1 MARSN
6 GGKAKAFFRA
16 NPSGA
21 FDQYLQDIQKLPLI
35 KDPAEERRLARRVQR
50 GDEKAA
56 ERLVTANLRFVISYV
71 KKYQG
76 HGLDLSELV
85 AIGNEGLLK
94 AVKKFDPDQGVKFIS
109 YAVWWVRQAVLKA
122 LAEQTR
128 SVRIPLNQ
136 NSQLIRMSRTE
147 TYLSQELGREPTDD
161 EIALALEDTVENVRT
176 ARRMT
181 AAELSL
187 DAPVDR
193 TDKDAATL
201 GERFAGQ
208 EGGEIEEKT
217 DGKLMREFIDRIFQK
232 YLTPRE
238 RKILYLYYGLA
249 AFFEAVIE
257 VEDLPL
263 AGGEVFLE
271 DAVDELT
278 HQLAV
283 GLLLDLA
290 ALLAGEPLA
299 QRGGVLVGAIHGG
312 VERQLGGRHAA
323 RGADVFNGVFEGQG
337 DFVVGG
343 FATELLRQVCLGAAH
358 ADQLRVL
365 VQRDAD
371 AAGLLGQ
378 RLQHRL
384 PHPPHRVRDELHTLV
399 GIELLH
405 RLEQPFVSDGDQLGE
420 IETVTLILLD
430 VGDDESEVGCHQALG
445 GFFIAP
451 LHPPRQ
457 PALLGGVFDQG
468 QLLDVL
474 EVLVEGAGR
483 IGTKERL
490 RLTSVRPR
498 HS

>member
-1 MARSN
+1 MEQVTETRSSK
-6 GGKAKAFFRA
+6 GYFRSS
-16 NPSGA
+16 PSTA

-136 NSQLIRMSRTE
+136 NAQLIRMSRTE

-161 EIALALEDTVENVRT
+161 EIAVALEDTVENVRT

-208 EGGEIEEKT
+208 EGGEIEEQT

-232 YLTPRE
+232 YLTPRA
-238 RKILYLYYGLA
+238 RKILYLYYGLEEGS
-249 AFFEAVIE
+249 EAVIE
-257 VEDLPL
+257 VKDLALP
-263 AGGEVFLE
+263 GGEVLLE
-271 DAVDELT
+271 NAV
-278 HQLAV
+278 
-283 GLLLDLA
+283 
-290 ALLAGEPLA
+290 
-299 QRGGVLVGAIHGG
+299 
-312 VERQLGGRHAA
+312 
-323 RGADVFNGVFEGQG
+323 
-337 DFVVGG
+337 
-343 FATELLRQVCLGAAH
+343 
-358 ADQLRVL
+358 
-365 VQRDAD
+365 
-371 AAGLLGQ
+371 
-378 RLQHRL
+378 
-384 PHPPHRVRDELHTLV
+384 
-399 GIELLH
+399 
-405 RLEQPFVSDGDQLGE
+405 
-420 IETVTLILLD
+420 ETRA
-430 VGDDESEVGCHQALG
+430 SA
-445 GFFIAP
+445 
-451 LHPPRQ
+451 
-457 PALLGGVFDQG
+457 
-468 QLLDVL
+468 
-474 EVLVEGAGR
+474 
-483 IGTKERL
+483 
-490 RLTSVRPR
+490 
-498 HS
+498 

>member
-6 GGKAKAFFRA
+6 GGKAKAFFRT

-193 TDKDAATL
+193 SDKDAATL

-208 EGGEIEEKT
+208 EGGEIEENT

-238 RKILYLYYGLA
+238 RKILYLYYGLEEGSEAMTLEKIGALMGVTRERIRQIRERAFEKLRESPDGRALKGFWRA
-249 AFFEAVIE
+249 A
-257 VEDLPL
+257 
-263 AGGEVFLE
+263 
-271 DAVDELT
+271 
-278 HQLAV
+278 
-283 GLLLDLA
+283 
-290 ALLAGEPLA
+290 
-299 QRGGVLVGAIHGG
+299 
-312 VERQLGGRHAA
+312 
-323 RGADVFNGVFEGQG
+323 
-337 DFVVGG
+337 
-343 FATELLRQVCLGAAH
+343 
-358 ADQLRVL
+358 
-365 VQRDAD
+365 
-371 AAGLLGQ
+371 
-378 RLQHRL
+378 
-384 PHPPHRVRDELHTLV
+384 
-399 GIELLH
+399 
-405 RLEQPFVSDGDQLGE
+405 
-420 IETVTLILLD
+420 
-430 VGDDESEVGCHQALG
+430 
-445 GFFIAP
+445 
-451 LHPPRQ
+451 
-457 PALLGGVFDQG
+457 
-468 QLLDVL
+468 
-474 EVLVEGAGR
+474 
-483 IGTKERL
+483 
-490 RLTSVRPR
+490 
-498 HS
+498 